1 MHFTRAL
8 SVLPLA
14 ALATSAAICKRAI
27 DPSSFKSEGLVAIGR
42 FPADLRDSN
51 GETLG
56 GLGSAAGLVPGKFQR
71 RGSRYSGSFYLQP
84 DRGYNVDA
92 TIDYAARHHR
102 FDFEFE
108 EYTGSDDLAFS
119 DAIKRFDLEYKETLI
134 YHELTQGQ
142 RQTTGLNPAI
152 VRQGGLTGTEANAA
166 PLGAANGQIDAS
178 KQKIS
183 VDAEGFVAN
192 PDGTFWVS
200 DEYGP
205 YIYKL
210 AADGTLLAYIPPP
223 AAAVPRIGGQVNFTA
238 ETDPDTGRAA
248 NQGLEGLSISFDGN
262 TLYSIL
268 QGGTIQD
275 GGKGAKYLRLFEY
288 DVSALSSVT
297 AFSASAANPGER
309 AKLVGEYVVEV
320 PTSKKGKARGVS
332 ELIYFGPKTLGL
344 LVRDGNGFGD
354 SETDASYKHV
364 DVIDLSSA
372 TNLANNAKY
381 DSATGAVA
389 PGGKLAAGIQT
400 AGYYPLIDFLADLPR
415 FGMHAQAEPVDD
427 TLVAA
432 KLESLILLP
441 TLPPAP
447 TANARSFDADE
458 YFIVSFSDNDFQTK
472 NGFMRA
478 LGAYSAAYPVD
489 VQTQA
494 FVFKVKLPG
503 VDRKALLAHLGL
515 Q

>member
-192 PDGTFWVS
+192 PDGTFW
-200 DEYGP
+200 
-205 YIYKL
+205 
-210 AADGTLLAYIPPP
+210 
-223 AAAVPRIGGQVNFTA
+223 VNFTA